1 MTKIGHKCPTSGE
14 YVIKPNMIRPN
25 MSELGKRF
33 LISFLAVD
41 IVPTVSIEMPN
52 EKLQPGKAGTVTLFL
67 RNPAPI
73 PVQVILEQKQ
83 VESEEKTKSRKE
95 KAQDTDLK
103 KMKRKTKLELAIN
116 KVIIPP
122 YDELSEEISHLY
134 DGSKSPQNRIEKGG
148 LINFGKLGKVGISA
162 KIVPQLDAKR
172 DISFDLSVTLIPST
186 DSKKACRIKFERF
199 SYVMHF
205 NLGGIS

>member
-1 MTKIGHKCPTSGE
+1 
-14 YVIKPNMIRPN
+14 VIKPNMIRPN

-103 KMKRKTKLELAIN
+103 KMERKTKLELAIN